1 MSTLSILAE
10 DRGHHCPDG
19 ICADIAA
26 TLGLAY
32 QAVAEREREHWA
44 RAVQVELKR
53 IRAARG
59 KRVKMLRRQVTGS

>member
-10 DRGHHCPDG
+10 DRGHQCPDG
-19 ICADIAA
+19 ICTDIKE
-26 TLGLAY
+26 TLALAY
-32 QAVAEREREHWA
+32 ESVAEREREHWA

-53 IRAARG
+53 IRTARG